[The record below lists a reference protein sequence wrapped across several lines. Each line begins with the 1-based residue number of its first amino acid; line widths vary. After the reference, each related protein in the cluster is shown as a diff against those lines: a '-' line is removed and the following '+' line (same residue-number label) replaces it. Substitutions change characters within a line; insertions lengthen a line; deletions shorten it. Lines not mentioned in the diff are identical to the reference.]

1 MSRTMNKKTTKFT
14 VGQTVKVCGNGLISK
29 GWVGTI
35 YSVSANRRWAYHV
48 TFPKG
53 RGVGEYAENEI
64 EIA

>member
-1 MSRTMNKKTTKFT
+1 MGRKMNKKTTKFT
-14 VGQTVKVCGNGLISK
+14 VGQTVKVVGKGLASK

-35 YSVSANRRWAYHV
+35 SSVLANRRWAYYV
-48 TFPKG
+48 TFPEG